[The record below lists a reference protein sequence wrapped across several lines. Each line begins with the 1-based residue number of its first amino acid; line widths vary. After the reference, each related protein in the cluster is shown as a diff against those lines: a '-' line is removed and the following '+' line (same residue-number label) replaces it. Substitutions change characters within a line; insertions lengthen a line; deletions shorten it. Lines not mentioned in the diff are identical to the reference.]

1 MNTKIKWM
9 IGSLYQIIENCICV
23 VGHLMAVALVIALVA
38 SITTILY
45 HTGHRIF
52 WANYI
57 SFVSAIC
64 IICAASSVINFV
76 LAEFAVFPEQLS
88 QKLQK
93 RAKSYKVEI
102 TIVFVLC
109 FISIVRWMFL
119 MGGTGQ
125 TFTGDP
131 WWYPVGRTVH
141 FIAWC
146 ILFTRILQQITY
158 DSIKK
163 RFDEDTFHG

>member
-102 TIVFVLC
+102 TIVF
-109 FISIVRWMFL
+109 
-119 MGGTGQ
+119 
-125 TFTGDP
+125 
-131 WWYPVGRTVH
+131 
-141 FIAWC
+141 
-146 ILFTRILQQITY
+146 
-158 DSIKK
+158 
-163 RFDEDTFHG
+163 